1 MNPTIS
7 LPGIVLSLVVLHRES
22 EDKLAK
28 QAEEKVQE
36 KARQAGELVEDVE
49 EKLGEVVN
57 DRMDK
62 LETASAEVLE
72 LEEGT
77 PESLG
82 VMVAK
87 VAVVSAIILG
97 AKAPLITALSSHEH
111 SPVFARHVRWECNQ
125 GYVLSCTIVCRIAY
139 SVLGCDGPRL
149 PLLRYLRLSA
159 STLHHS

>member
-28 QAEEKVQE
+28 QAEEKAQE
-36 KARQAGELVEDVE
+36 KERQAGELVEDVE
-49 EKLGEVVN
+49 EKLDEVVN

-97 AKAPLITALSSHEH
+97 AKAPLITALSV
-111 SPVFARHVRWECNQ
+111 P
-125 GYVLSCTIVCRIAY
+125 
-139 SVLGCDGPRL
+139 
-149 PLLRYLRLSA
+149 
-159 STLHHS
+159 